1 MPQPNGHS
9 SHSRS
14 TFAPTRPLRFYTA
27 CKRMFTLL
35 AVLKELAQ
43 TNILCLVTVCCHR
56 CSQSIFP
63 LFGPSHNMTTVPR
76 QMRLSTSAPQKKK
89 QVKKQAPRYHKI
101 EPPKSATRSKP
112 TITFY
117 GYRWQRWQQLFHLY
131 ITPSSPPQKNWD
143 HLSKVPI
150 FYKRH

>member
-89 QVKKQAPRYHKI
+89 QVKKA
-101 EPPKSATRSKP
+101 
-112 TITFY
+112 
-117 GYRWQRWQQLFHLY
+117 
-131 ITPSSPPQKNWD
+131 SPP
-143 HLSKVPI
+143 LSQNRATEISDPQQTHHYFLWLSMTTLTTTFSPLHYTILSPTKKLGPS
-150 FYKRH
+150 FESPNFL